1 MTYTVV
7 PLKAIYR
14 RVEERGRADL
24 PLLSV
29 YRDLGVVPREGRE
42 DNFNR
47 ASEDLSTYK
56 VVKPGDLVVNKM
68 KTWQGSLAVSSY
80 EGIVSP
86 AYFVGRRIAEVD
98 DRYIH
103 HLLRSQP
110 LIAEYGARSKGIRP
124 SQWDLPWGEFAC
136 IKVGIPELAV
146 QRAVADFLDAETARI
161 DALIEKK
168 QRMIELLGFRRRSII
183 AEAVEGVQTNRDGD
197 ECHSIQLKRV
207 LKFRNG
213 QDYKAVE
220 QEDGPY
226 PVYGS
231 GGEFARA
238 SGYLYDG
245 ESVLFGR
252 KGTIDVPK
260 YVSGRF
266 WTVDTMYFT
275 EVSSSVN
282 ARFLYYL
289 AMLLPFEYYATATA
303 LPSMTQEALGS
314 HRIVLPNLQRQ
325 HEIARDLDR
334 RTSQLDALVAALGA
348 SITALKELRQTVISS
363 MITGEWSPERATS

>member
-124 SQWDLPWGEFAC
+124 SQWDLPWDEFAC

-168 QRMIELLGFRRRSII
+168 QRMVELLRVRFDAFTRLLI
-183 AEAVEGVQTNRDGD
+183 ASLDSPSVP
-197 ECHSIQLKRV
+197 LKRYWSV
-207 LKFRNG
+207 VDCKHRTPDYVADGIPVVSPGDATPGRLDLSRCHRFVSAAYSDEVAQSFR
-213 QDYKAVE
+213 
-220 QEDGPY
+220 
-226 PVYGS
+226 S
-231 GGEFARA
+231 C
-238 SGYLYDG
+238 
-245 ESVLFGR
+245 
-252 KGTIDVPK
+252 
-260 YVSGRF
+260 
-266 WTVDTMYFT
+266 
-275 EVSSSVN
+275 
-282 ARFLYYL
+282 
-289 AMLLPFEYYATATA
+289 
-303 LPSMTQEALGS
+303 
-314 HRIVLPNLQRQ
+314 
-325 HEIARDLDR
+325 
-334 RTSQLDALVAALGA
+334 
-348 SITALKELRQTVISS
+348 
-363 MITGEWSPERATS
+363 